1 MKPSPPASQ
10 ASFCPGLAT
19 RRGTAGAIVLLLVAG
34 CMTNATQGGGSGGV
48 GAAGGGARADAGSAK
63 TGGSNGSGAGGGGG
77 MTGPTTGR
85 GGSGTGGTPVTCTGA
100 QTNCGGA
107 CVDMQSDA
115 KNCGKCGTVCVSGTC
130 NAGIC
135 KKVKDCFLKAVVKS
149 PVVADFESYDGST
162 SATTWSWSWNAGAT
176 AVYSGL
182 FESNDGT
189 GSPMV
194 SIAGPG
200 NAGSKY
206 AGGMSNAQASKWGAQ
221 MGVWMGCVDASAY
234 QGLSFW
240 VKGTVPTESA
250 AVTMSSEATSAPD
263 ATGDAGGTCTSGT
276 CAAASATFPVSPT
289 WTQVIVKW
297 AAFTPGTAKGAIV
310 PTTGNGVTGVSWN
323 LGLAYAAGPGGP
335 DAGFVPVPAPY
346 SLVVDDVQ
354 WVSNAT
360 CSGGLTLCGTT
371 CVDTAVNKANCGTC
385 GNICSGAHTCVA
397 GACVC
402 PANLTECGGVC
413 VDSKTDPQNCGAC
426 GKECAGT
433 CSGGICGTGTCAAN
447 MPQLNKTST
456 RGASIVLG
464 KYLITNN
471 QWGADTHTGTQSI
484 WSTCS
489 SGNTIGWGTEWN
501 WAGPGGV
508 VSYVSSVLGWAW
520 GWPLTGTGLPVQLS
534 ANKTITCGWTYRLT
548 ANQTMNIDFDLF
560 AHTIANPGIND
571 QPTDEIMIWLYRGG
585 VAAPLGT
592 VVATVT
598 IDGTPWDLWEGNNGR
613 WAVHSYVR
621 KTVSTTG
628 APTVSVSAFL
638 NDLTGSRGFSRSK
651 YITSIQ
657 SGTEIDPGS
666 GRLDTDRYYCT
677 IQ

>member
-1 MKPSPPASQ
+1 MQSVPAASQ
-10 ASFCPGLAT
+10 ASFYPGLAT

-34 CMTNATQGGGSGGV
+34 CMTNGTHGGGSGDVGPTTG
-48 GAAGGGARADAGSAK
+48 GAAGGGS
-63 TGGSNGSGAGGGGG
+63 GG

-85 GGSGTGGTPVTCTGA
+85 GGSGTGASDSGGVGAGTGGAPVTCTGA

-135 KKVKDCFLKAVVKS
+135 KKVKDCFTKAVVKS

-162 SATTWSWSWNAGAT
+162 SATTWSWSWNAGGT

-182 FESNDGT
+182 FESDDGT

-206 AGGMSNAQASKWGAQ
+206 AAGMSNPQASKWGAQ
-221 MGVWMGCVDASAY
+221 MGLWMSCVDASTY

-240 VKGTVPTESA
+240 VKGTVPTASA
-250 AVTMSSEATSAPD
+250 AVTMTSEATSAPD
-263 ATGDAGGTCTSGT
+263 ATGDGGGTCTSGT

-289 WTQVIVKW
+289 WTQVIVTW
-297 AAFTPGTAKGAIV
+297 GAFTAGTANGANV

-323 LGLAYAAGPGGP
+323 LGLTYAAGPGGP
-335 DAGFVPVPAPY
+335 DAGFFPVPAPY

-360 CSGGLTLCGTT
+360 CSGGLKLCGTT
-371 CVDTAVNKANCGTC
+371 CVDTTVNTANCGTC
-385 GNICSGAHTCVA
+385 GNVCSGAHTCVS

-413 VDSKTDPQNCGAC
+413 VDTKTDPQNCGAC
-426 GKECAGT
+426 GKECAAT
-433 CSGGICGTGTCAAN
+433 CSGGTCGASTCAAN

-456 RGASIVLG
+456 RGAQIVLG
-464 KYLITNN
+464 KYYITNN
-471 QWGADTHTGTQSI
+471 QWGADTRTGTQSI

-501 WAGPGGV
+501 WTGPGGV
-508 VSYVSSVLGWAW
+508 VSYVSSVLGWSW
-520 GWPLTGTGLPVQLS
+520 GWTLTGTGLPVQLS
-534 ANKTITCGWTYRLT
+534 ANKTITCGWTYRLS
-548 ANQTMNIDFDLF
+548 ANQTMNIDFDMF

-571 QPTDEIMIWLYRGG
+571 QPTDEIMVWLYRGG
-585 VAAPLGT
+585 VAAPLGS

-598 IDGTPWDLWEGNNGR
+598 IDGTSWDLWEGNNGR
-613 WAVHSYVR
+613 WPAHSYVR
-621 KTVSTTG
+621 KTPSTTG
-628 APTVSVSAFL
+628 APVVTISAFL
-638 NDLTGSRGFSRSK
+638 KDLAANRGLSTSK
-651 YITSIQ
+651 YLTSIQ

-666 GRLDTDRYYCT
+666 GRLDTDQYYCT